1 MSVSISLDNE
11 DKTFKSIQELK
22 LYIKHLKATSTLG
35 EVFYYI
41 IALQNGKL
49 MIR

>member
-11 DKTFKSIQELK
+11 DKTFKTIQELK
-22 LYIKHLKATSTLG
+22 LYIKHLNATSTLG

-41 IALQNGKL
+41 FALQNGK
-49 MIR
+49 